1 MANLIPTR
9 IRWLVDVILFPGNIV
24 RSSAISN
31 TTSLIGRS
39 EAFLRLNLFFVIN
52 IVLYALPL
60 SLAGIALGV
69 SEQPPPPLV
78 SELVGT
84 LPESPLIEARGSWN
98 VFLRLVNNSISLI
111 TFTLLSYIM
120 YHIGVL
126 FTRKSKGALVSYYTI
141 MISTS
146 IYLALIFNIS
156 WYMVAETGT
165 AGDLIDWSVRQFF
178 ISSADLVGVDTGI
191 NSTEFRSIDTLSAE
205 GEIGFTLLGIFLCYY
220 IYVLYVGA
228 RSSHG
233 LTRYESLAVII
244 FVSISPAIFG
254 VASALVTQV
263 IELPDILT
271 I

>member
-9 IRWLVDVILFPGNIV
+9 VRWLVDVILFPGNIV
-24 RSSAISN
+24 RGSAIGD
-31 TTSLIGRS
+31 TTSLVARS
-39 EAFLRLNLFFVIN
+39 EVFLRLSLFFVIN

-69 SEQPPPPLV
+69 NEQAPPTLV
-78 SELVGT
+78 VELVRT
-84 LPESPLIEARGSWN
+84 LPESPLIGASGTWN

-111 TFTLLSYIM
+111 LFTILSYIM
-120 YHIGVL
+120 YHIGIL
-126 FTRKSKGALVSYYTI
+126 FTRKSNGALLSYYTI

-178 ISSADLVGVDTGI
+178 ISSADLVGADTGI
-191 NSTEFRSIDTLSAE
+191 DSTELKNLDTLSTE
-205 GEIGFTLLGIFLCYY
+205 GQIGFILLGTFLCYY

-233 LTRYESLAVII
+233 LTRYESLSVVT

-254 VASALVTQV
+254 IASALVTQV